1 MAVPG
6 ALTNYSVSTT
16 DNTVASTN
24 KEGGTLLGND
34 NTGDVITKAFEL
46 ITATKDNYNAIGTGP
61 ITGNGVNAMVG
72 AQKALAAGTFAYH
85 VAGEYVIAR
94 ASATLSGV
102 SKTQLLTM
110 GAGDQRPSI
119 AQFYRQIGAKV
130 LTAFRSNRFSWTS
143 TMSKDTVGG
152 DPLLARHNWVKKTTA
167 GGDGVDTSILDTL
180 TGQQLRAIGGATRN
194 GVAADADYTDAAA
207 NGYVGAADVD
217 SGNGL
222 ALADTGL
229 RKVPGRLVM
238 KSNFV
243 NLNPWTSVKT
253 SARPDFNN
261 YKPITG

>member
-16 DNTVASTN
+16 DNTAASTN
-24 KEGGTLLGND
+24 KEGGTILGND

-61 ITGNGVNAMVG
+61 ITGNGTNAMVG

-119 AQFYRQIGAKV
+119 PQFYRQIGAKT
-130 LTAFRSNRFSWTS
+130 LTAFRNNRFSWTS
-143 TMSKDTVGG
+143 TKRDGTAILSRLNWLNVASGGMDT
-152 DPLLARHNWVKKTTA
+152 ATA
-167 GGDGVDTSILDTL
+167 PDTL
-180 TGQQLRAIGGATRN
+180 KDQQLRAIGGATRN
-194 GVAADADYTDAAA
+194 GTAADADYTDAAA
-207 NGYVGAADVD
+207 NGYVGTADVD

-229 RKVPGRLVM
+229 RKVPGRLVI

-253 SARPDFNN
+253 SARPDFYN

>member
-16 DNTVASTN
+16 DNTAASTN
-24 KEGGTLLGND
+24 KEGGTILGND

-61 ITGNGVNAMVG
+61 ITGNGTNAMVG
-72 AQKALAAGTFAYH
+72 AQKALSAGTFAYH

-102 SKTQLLTM
+102 AKTQLLTM

-119 AQFYRQIGAKV
+119 AQFYRQIGAKT
-130 LTAFRSNRFSWTS
+130 LTAFRNNRFSWTS
-143 TMSKDTVGG
+143 TKRDGTAILSRLNWLNVASGGMDT
-152 DPLLARHNWVKKTTA
+152 ATA
-167 GGDGVDTSILDTL
+167 PDTL
-180 TGQQLRAIGGATRN
+180 SGQQLRAIGGATRN

-207 NGYVGAADVD
+207 NGYVGTADVD

-229 RKVPGRLVM
+229 RKVPGRLII

-253 SARPDFNN
+253 SARPDFYN

>member
-16 DNTVASTN
+16 NNGNPSTN
-24 KEGGTLLGND
+24 KEGGTILGND
-34 NTGDVITKAFEL
+34 NVGDVITKAFEL

-61 ITGNGVNAMVG
+61 ITGNGTNAMVG
-72 AQKALAAGTFAYH
+72 AQKVLAAGTFAYH

-102 SKTQLLTM
+102 AKTQLLTM

-119 AQFYRQIGAKV
+119 AQFYRQIGAKI

-143 TMSKDTVGG
+143 TKSYGTAG
-152 DPLLARHNWVKKTTA
+152 DALTSRLNWVAATTA
-167 GGDGVDTSILDTL
+167 GGNAAAAPDTL
-180 TGQQLRAIGGATRN
+180 SGQQLRAIGGATRD
-194 GVAADADYTDAAA
+194 GVAADTDYTDAAA

-217 SGNGL
+217 SGSGL
-222 ALADTGL
+222 ALGDTGL

>member
-34 NTGDVITKAFEL
+34 NVGDVITKAFEL

-61 ITGNGVNAMVG
+61 ITGNGTNAMVG
-72 AQKALAAGTFAYH
+72 ARKALFGDADSTFAYH
-85 VAGEYVIAR
+85 AAGEYVIAR

-119 AQFYRQIGAKV
+119 PQFYRQIGAKT
-130 LTAFRSNRFSWTS
+130 LTAFRNNRFSWTS
-143 TMSKDTVGG
+143 TKRDGTAILSRLNWLNVASGGMDT
-152 DPLLARHNWVKKTTA
+152 ATA
-167 GGDGVDTSILDTL
+167 PDTL
-180 TGQQLRAIGGATRN
+180 SGQQLRAIGGATRN
-194 GVAADADYTDAAA
+194 GTAADADYTDAAA
-207 NGYVGAADVD
+207 NGYVGTADVD

-229 RKVPGRLVM
+229 RKVPGRLVI

-253 SARPDFNN
+253 SARPDFYN

>member
-16 DNTVASTN
+16 DNTTASTN
-24 KEGGTLLGND
+24 KEGGTILGND
-34 NTGDVITKAFEL
+34 NVGDVITKAFEL

-61 ITGNGVNAMVG
+61 ITGNGTNAIVG
-72 AQKALAAGTFAYH
+72 AQKALSAGTFAYQ

-102 SKTQLLTM
+102 AKTQLLTM

-119 AQFYRQIGAKV
+119 PQFYRQIGAKT
-130 LTAFRSNRFSWTS
+130 LTAFRNNRFSWTS
-143 TMSKDTVGG
+143 TKRDGTAILSRLNWLNVASGGMDT
-152 DPLLARHNWVKKTTA
+152 ATA
-167 GGDGVDTSILDTL
+167 PATL
-180 TGQQLRAIGGATRN
+180 SGQQLRAIGGATRD

-207 NGYVGAADVD
+207 NGYVGTADVD

-222 ALADTGL
+222 ALGDTGL
-229 RKVPGRLVM
+229 RKVPGRLVI

-253 SARPDFNN
+253 SARPDFYN

>member
-16 DNTVASTN
+16 DNTAASTN
-24 KEGGTLLGND
+24 KEGGTILGND

-61 ITGNGVNAMVG
+61 ITGNGTNAMVG
-72 AQKALAAGTFAYH
+72 AQKALSAGTFAYH

-102 SKTQLLTM
+102 AKTQLLTM

-119 AQFYRQIGAKV
+119 PQFYRQIGAKT
-130 LTAFRSNRFSWTS
+130 LTAFRNNRFSWTS
-143 TMSKDTVGG
+143 TKRDGTAILSRLNWLNVASGGMDT
-152 DPLLARHNWVKKTTA
+152 ATA
-167 GGDGVDTSILDTL
+167 PDTL
-180 TGQQLRAIGGATRN
+180 KDQQLRAIGGATRN
-194 GVAADADYTDAAA
+194 GTAADADYTDAAA
-207 NGYVGAADVD
+207 NGYVGTADVD

-229 RKVPGRLVM
+229 RKVPGRLII

-253 SARPDFNN
+253 SARPDFYN

>member
-16 DNTVASTN
+16 NNGNPSTN
-24 KEGGTLLGND
+24 KEGGTILGND

-119 AQFYRQIGAKV
+119 PQFYRQIGAKT
-130 LTAFRSNRFSWTS
+130 LTAFRNNRFSWTS
-143 TMSKDTVGG
+143 TKRDGTAILSRLNWLNVASGGMDT
-152 DPLLARHNWVKKTTA
+152 ATA
-167 GGDGVDTSILDTL
+167 PDTL
-180 TGQQLRAIGGATRN
+180 KDQQLRAIGGATRN
-194 GVAADADYTDAAA
+194 GTAADADYTDAAA
-207 NGYVGAADVD
+207 NGYVGTADVD